1 MSDTDA
7 AFDDV
12 VGSSGAPGVNDT
24 PEPIDPELEED
35 LGAEFEFRGDQLTEE
50 IDVVRE
56 EAARNLET
64 AQRVQ
69 AEFDNYRKRM
79 AREQSD
85 AVGRAGERIVLELL
99 PVIDNLERAI
109 DHASGDVES
118 AELLTGVEMVLGQLH
133 DVLAKEGVEAVDPL
147 GQLFDALR
155 HQAVGQADDTDVP
168 EDTVVEVYQ
177 KGYEMHGK
185 VVRSA
190 MVVVSRGGPAAE
202 E

>member
-1 MSDTDA
+1 MPDTDGV
-7 AFDDV
+7 FDNV
-12 VGSSGAPGVNDT
+12 RGPSGAPGENGS
-24 PEPIDPELEED
+24 PEPVDPELEED

-50 IDVVRE
+50 IGDVRE

-85 AVGRAGERIVLELL
+85 AIGRAGERIVLELL

-109 DHASGDVES
+109 DHATERPEDQEFLS
-118 AELLTGVEMVLGQLH
+118 GVEMVLGQLQ
-133 DVLAKEGVEAVDPL
+133 DVLRKEGVESVDPS
-147 GQLFDALR
+147 GQVFDALK
-155 HQAVGQADDTDVP
+155 HQAVGQAENPDVP
-168 EDTVVEVYQ
+168 EGTVVEVYQ
-177 KGYEMHGK
+177 KGYEMRGK

-190 MVVVSRGGPAAE
+190 MVVVSHGGPAAE